1 MPATMLRPLSLGELL
16 DRTFSLYKQN
26 FLLFFGIM
34 VWPSLLAAA
43 IGLVNVAI
51 QSVVLRPTAGPVNGA
66 RIAMFG
72 AGLGFGMVLLAIAYW
87 VGYTI
92 ALGATT
98 LAVSDVYLGNVTT
111 ISGSF
116 KKMRGRTWGLMCLM
130 GWIGLQVAVVMV
142 VAVVAIGAAGAV
154 GAAGPMIA
162 VVSMIVLV
170 PGMIGFSLWLFL
182 RYSVAV
188 PSMML
193 ESLRARQAARR
204 SGQLMKGNF
213 GRAFLLL
220 LLVFIITYTVMA
232 IFQGPFFVAGI
243 LTAQHGQASV
253 WLMGLGSVLGA
264 LGGALAAPL
273 IMIGLVL
280 LYYDI
285 RVRKEAFDLQ
295 LLMGPPIESVSGDS
309 PAAAA
314 APSI

>member
-51 QSVVLRPTAGPVNGA
+51 QSLVLRPAGGPVNGA
-66 RIAMFG
+66 RFAMFG

-130 GWIGLQVAVVMV
+130 GWIGLQVALVMV
-142 VAVVAIGAAGAV
+142 VAVVAIGAV

-204 SGQLMKGNF
+204 SGQLMRGNF

-232 IFQGPFFVAGI
+232 IFQGPFLVAGM
-243 LTAQHGQASV
+243 LTAQHGQPSV
-253 WLMGLGSVLGA
+253 WLMGLGSVLGT

-295 LLMGPPIESVSGDS
+295 LLMGPPIENVSGDS